1 MVKRILG
8 RNTFYSIFDQVL
20 VSGGNFLLIALGAHF
35 LSMADQGKLG
45 YINTIY
51 IATIVINQSLI
62 FQWANVKAPRIEQK
76 DQYQVYLT
84 NLQLFSGVLSALSFM
99 GFLRLLA
106 YFSNW
111 NLPLQAWIVFFFF
124 LIFQQISDF
133 GRRSSYIFRSSR
145 QAWLNSMC
153 IYPLRILLLLVIHPT
168 SVLSFLLIMLL
179 TSLPPAVMVLVRSLK
194 FLSIDKEFFQNTRE
208 HLREV
213 KWLLISSPFSFLWG
227 MIPVYAGGLMLSL
240 NEVGLY
246 TTLNSINNVGN
257 VAMELLETEF
267 SAKAGK
273 VAASD
278 RASIKAVFRKVL
290 VTGLGAWV
298 LGMVVVIVFRDL
310 IIRIIAGNAYLA
322 GEKLM
327 ILLWGSVLFM
337 FLSRLDTVLL
347 RTMEKTRT
355 VFNSYFIAT
364 LIALLTAWPLIKTLG
379 VYGIAVSVIMA
390 TVSIFLYQRYVIY
403 RTERIQPSHEEIVNH
418 G

>member
-1 MVKRILG
+1 
-8 RNTFYSIFDQVL
+8 
-20 VSGGNFLLIALGAHF
+20 
-35 LSMADQGKLG
+35 
-45 YINTIY
+45 
-51 IATIVINQSLI
+51 
-62 FQWANVKAPRIEQK
+62 
-76 DQYQVYLT
+76 
-84 NLQLFSGVLSALSFM
+84 
-99 GFLRLLA
+99 
-106 YFSNW
+106 
-111 NLPLQAWIVFFFF
+111 
-124 LIFQQISDF
+124 
-133 GRRSSYIFRSSR
+133 
-145 QAWLNSMC
+145 
-153 IYPLRILLLLVIHPT
+153 
-168 SVLSFLLIMLL
+168 
-179 TSLPPAVMVLVRSLK
+179 MVLVRSLK